1 MHLLIPRD
9 TLRSLTV
16 IPDLALRQNIT
27 NKSQNGAAMVQT
39 FKEITG
45 DTMGVISHK
54 SLYG

>member
-16 IPDLALRQNIT
+16 ISDLALRQIT
-27 NKSQNGAAMVQT
+27 NKSQSGAAMVQT